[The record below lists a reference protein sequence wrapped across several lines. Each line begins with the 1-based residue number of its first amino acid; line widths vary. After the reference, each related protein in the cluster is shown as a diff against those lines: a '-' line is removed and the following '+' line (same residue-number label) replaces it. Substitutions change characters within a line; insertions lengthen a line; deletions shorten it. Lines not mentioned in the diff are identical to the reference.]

1 MNLIIARD
9 ELMKPLGY
17 VTGVVER
24 RQTLP
29 VLSNVLIRSD
39 GENLKLTGTDLEV
52 EVTAAAKP
60 RSADEGTM
68 TVPARKLYDICRAL
82 PAGAEIKLE
91 LKGEKA
97 VLHSGKSRFTLLT
110 LPGADFPSVEVAAW
124 DTVFTMP
131 QERLKRVLDCTQFCM
146 AHQDVRYYLNGLL
159 LELGENRLRAV
170 ATDGHRMGLSEV
182 ELSVGE
188 AIECQ
193 VIVPR
198 KGVHEI
204 GRLLAAAGETAEI
217 RLSPNHIRVSVENVA
232 LTSKLVDGRFPDYA
246 QVISPTHQQAM
257 HIKRTA
263 LAEALGRV
271 AILANEKYRG
281 ARFALRP
288 DVLVVTAHNPE
299 QEEAEEEIPASYS
312 GKEIEI
318 GFNVNYVI
326 DAVNG
331 LEGEE
336 IELGVNDPNSSCVL
350 QSPDSNDTR
359 YIVMPM
365 RL

>member
-1 MNLIIARD
+1 ML
-9 ELMKPLGY
+9 KPLGY

-39 GENLKLTGTDLEV
+39 GENLSLTGTDLEV
-52 EVTAAAKP
+52 EVVAAVKP
-60 RSADEGTM
+60 RAVDEGTI

-91 LKGEKA
+91 VSGEKA
-97 VLHSGKSRFTLLT
+97 VLRSGKSRFTLLT
-110 LPGADFPSVEVAAW
+110 LPGADFPNVEVGTW
-124 DTVFTMP
+124 DITFTMA
-131 QERLKRVLDCTQFCM
+131 QEQLKRLLERTQFCM

-159 LELGENRLRAV
+159 LELGEDRLRAV

-182 ELSVGE
+182 KLSAGE
-188 AIECQ
+188 TAERQ
-193 VIVPR
+193 AIVPR
-198 KGVHEI
+198 KGALEV
-204 GRLLAAAGETAEI
+204 GRFLAAIQETTEV
-217 RLSPNHIRVSVENVA
+217 RLSPNHIRVSVEDIT
-232 LTSKLVDGRFPDYA
+232 LTSKLVDGRFPDYT
-246 QVISPTHQQAM
+246 QVISPSYQQVMRIGRA
-257 HIKRTA
+257 A
-263 LAEALGRV
+263 LGEALGRV
-271 AILANEKYRG
+271 AILANEKYHG
-281 ARFALRP
+281 ARFTLQS
-288 DVLVVTAHNPE
+288 DLLVVTAHNAE
-299 QEEAEEEIPASYS
+299 QEEAKEEIAASYG

-318 GFNVNYVI
+318 GFNVNYFI
-326 DAVNG
+326 DAVNA

-350 QSPDSNDTR
+350 QSPGSSGTR